1 MTKNVKDLARSE
13 EGEAQQK
20 HNEEEGPAKELLAS
34 IMKSILCTGDL
45 MAMTK
50 LLSQK
55 LKKGDNKDL
64 LLSEI
69 GRVEQM
75 LMNTVTVVGSF
86 DDVGRT
92 EINKILGYTK
102 ATQVLINKMKAIL
115 HKVNAA
121 AENVSDILNEI
132 VKESDAVVQSQNY
145 GDTVVHVRNLSSA
158 ATRLITAVRQE
169 ADLEDDKIY
178 SVSGFFHCP
187 YLLDVVT
194 FRNNFYLWQTLSV
207 RVWVK

>member
-1 MTKNVKDLARSE
+1 MTRNVKDLARSE

-20 HNEEEGPAKELLAS
+20 HNDEEGPAKELLAS

-55 LKKGDNKDL
+55 LKKSDNKDL
-64 LLSEI
+64 LLSDI

-75 LMNTVTVVGSF
+75 LMNTITVVGSF

-132 VKESDAVVQSQNY
+132 VKESDAVIQSQNY
-145 GDTVVHVRNLSSA
+145 GDTVEHVRNLSSA

-169 ADLEDDKIY
+169 ADLEDDQIY
-178 SVSGFFHCP
+178 SVRG
-187 YLLDVVT
+187 
-194 FRNNFYLWQTLSV
+194 FYLVMVPT
-207 RVWVK
+207 

>member
-20 HNEEEGPAKELLAS
+20 QDDEDGPAKELLAS

-169 ADLEDDKIY
+169 ADLEDDQIY
-178 SVSGFFHCP
+178 SVRGF
-187 YLLDVVT
+187 
-194 FRNNFYLWQTLSV
+194 
-207 RVWVK
+207 